1 MRTTHV
7 CPKCN
12 HGEILFVPRIADRDD
27 RDAVRP
33 MVLHVRH
40 LDYKDIET
48 GAIQAYVCRGCGFT
62 ELYTAQAADIPVDT
76 IPGAVL
82 LHAKA

>member
-1 MRTTHV
+1 MRTNHV

-12 HGEILFVPRIADRDD
+12 HREILFVPRVADRDD

-33 MVLHVRH
+33 MVLHVIH

-48 GAIQAYVCRGCGFT
+48 GTIQAYVCRGCGYT
-62 ELYTAQAADIPVDT
+62 ELYTVQAGSIPVEA

-82 LHAKA
+82 LHG